1 MRPTEHYCIPPLSRM
16 NQGELLTLIGNKR
29 YFVLHAPGYLILGS
43 LLQKLWS
50 VDEELGR
57 ENKRT
62 NLSRLYFVEYAVR
75 TSVAPHSTR
84 IRSLMRRR

>member
-1 MRPTEHYCIPPLSRM
+1 M
-16 NQGELLTLIGNKR
+16 
-29 YFVLHAPGYLILGS
+29 S

-62 NLSRLYFVEYAVR
+62 NLSRLYFVGYAVR

-84 IRSLMRRR
+84 IRS